1 MRTQQAGLA
10 IAPVVATAAL
20 VALNLGHA
28 PAAARFPLAMLV
40 FLLAPGFAAIG
51 LPRENIAL
59 LWSLILGISIAVDLL
74 LAEILVVSR
83 DLFVLPFLG
92 VLLLIVA
99 LTALGREI
107 YRRHRVGDLVPSEA

>member
-1 MRTQQAGLA
+1 MA
-10 IAPVVATAAL
+10 ATAAL
-20 VALNLGHA
+20 VASTLGT
-28 PAAARFPLAMLV
+28 PGGGPSSRWRRWPLLRV
-40 FLLAPGFAAIG
+40 PGFAAIG